1 MKVLLVDDSTSCRLR
16 VCKIFDDSRQ
26 GFSVYQA
33 ENENEALSLIEK
45 WGKFDIILSDINMP
59 EMDGITLL
67 KTLREN
73 EKTECPEELTNIGK
87 RFKAN
92 AWLLKAEKSKKII
105 MALNQGV
112 QKTNTQKGQ

>member
-73 EKTECPEELTNIGK
+73 EKTECPEEFKNIGK

-92 AWLLKAEKSKKII
+92 AWLLKPEKSTTII

-112 QKTNTQKGQ
+112 QKN

>member
-1 MKVLLVDDSTSCRLR
+1 MKVLLVDDSSSCRMG
-16 VCKIFDDSRQ
+16 VSKILDDSRQ
-26 GFSVYQA
+26 NFSVYQA
-33 ENENEALSLIEK
+33 ENGNEVLLLIEK

-59 EMDGITLL
+59 EMDGIALL
-67 KTLREN
+67 KTLREK
-73 EKTECPEELTNIGK
+73 EKTEWPEELKNIGK
-87 RFKAN
+87 SFKAN